1 MIESKD
7 IVNGCRLTGILANGT
22 VEVLKVIP
30 HGRVIEIV
38 YQTDRGDVGKQ
49 MILEDDMASISLA
62 EEALPWQFDGDANL
76 MRLVSESYRI
86 ELAHLFDPYLAVHTS
101 SIEPLPHQISAVYEK
116 MLPKHPL
123 RFVLADDPGAGKTIM
138 TGLFIKELIM
148 RGDVQRCMIVC
159 PGSLAEQWQ
168 EELFHKFHLRFEI
181 LTNDRIEAAIT
192 GNIFTEMNLCIAR
205 LDKLSRDEK
214 LQERLKASDWD
225 LVVCDEAHK
234 MSATFFGTKINYT
247 KRFRLGQLLASVT
260 RHFLLLTATP
270 HNGKDTDFRLFL
282 SLIDP
287 DRFEGAKRDKS
298 ALDVSD
304 IMRRLVKEE
313 LLKFDGRPLFP
324 ERIAYT
330 INYEMSQLEQ
340 ELYEAVTDYVKNEF
354 NRADKLSKKAKSTVG
369 FALTSLQR
377 RLASSPEAIYQS
389 LRRRIKR
396 LEDLILEAKTKQNG
410 WQNDFDWM
418 DDRDIDDFDE
428 LPDDEWENTEDNIAS
443 QATAAKTIQEIEAE
457 IAILQNLM
465 AMANAVRMSGVDRKW
480 DELSRLLQENEHLRN
495 EAGEHEKFIIF
506 TEHTDTLYYLQRK
519 IGSLLGRQDAVVV
532 IHGKMKRDD
541 RHLAEHQFRQDKN
554 IRILLAT
561 DAAGE
566 GINLQTAH
574 LMMNYDLPWNPNR
587 LEQRFG
593 RIHRIG
599 QTEVCYLWNMVA
611 DNTREGDVF
620 KRLFEKLEEERKAL
634 GGKVFDILGKVSF
647 NNKPLRELLVEAI
660 RYGQDPKTKAYL
672 NTVLDDSLDRK
683 QLEKIIAEQALTK
696 DIMGV
701 ADVAKIRAEMERIE
715 ARKLQPYFIE
725 SFFKEAFVKLGGR
738 IYSREENRYELTRVP
753 MELRNRQAYIGFSGV
768 PVLPSYERIT
778 FHRDKVDVQ
787 GFTHAEFICPGHPLL
802 ESVVSLIQEKYGSI
816 LKQGAIFIDEQSTE
830 SDVRLLTYIEDSVQ
844 DGRIL
849 SNGKNRLVSKHVHYV
864 ELSENGTARNAGFAP
879 YLNYRQVKEEEQ
891 EAVEKLLQ
899 EETWLQAGVEKIAT
913 DYAIEHL
920 LPKHLREIRSQQKQI
935 LDKIEDA
942 VRRRLTAEIQHW
954 DFQAANLKLK
964 EAAGKG
970 NPNLNAAN
978 AQKRADQLH
987 ERLERR
993 LREIAEERNIK
1004 GLPPVIIGAALVI
1017 PKLRLEMQDSA
1028 STFAQDAM
1036 SRRTMELAGMK
1047 AVMEIERSL
1056 GYTPK
1061 DVSRDN
1067 VGYDIESAVPADRE
1081 EEEGSLRFIEV
1092 KARRKGST
1100 TVTISRNEIHTALNQ
1115 PERFILAIVEV
1126 DGETRHTHY
1135 IKKPFGKE
1143 PDFGVQSINYNIADL
1158 LKQGSCV
1165 LEK

>member
-1 MIESKD
+1 MIEIKD
-7 IVNGCRLTGILANGT
+7 IVAGCRLTGVLTTGV
-22 VEVLKVIP
+22 VEILKVIP
-30 HGRVIEIV
+30 HGRVTEIL

-49 MILEDDMASISLA
+49 MILEEDLASISLA
-62 EEALPWQFDGDANL
+62 KESLPWQFDGDANL
-76 MRLVSESYRI
+76 LRLVSESYRI

-101 SIEPLPHQISAVYEK
+101 SIQPLPHQISAVYEK

-181 LTNDRIEAAIT
+181 LTNDRIEAAVT
-192 GNIFTEMNLCIAR
+192 GNIFTEMNFCIAR
-205 LDKLSRDEK
+205 LDKLSRDES

-225 LVVCDEAHK
+225 LIVCDEAHK
-234 MSATFFGTKINYT
+234 MSATAFGNNVKFT
-247 KRFRLGQLLASVT
+247 KRFHLGQLLGSIA

-270 HNGKDTDFRLFL
+270 HNGKETDFRLFL
-282 SLIDP
+282 SLVDP

-298 ALDVSD
+298 NLDVSD

-330 INYEMSQLEQ
+330 INYEMSQQEQ
-340 ELYEAVTDYVKNEF
+340 ALYEAVTDYVKNEF

-396 LEDLILEAKTKQNG
+396 LEDLILESKNKQHT
-410 WQNDFDWM
+410 WQNDFSWVDNEE
-418 DDRDIDDFDE
+418 IEDFDD
-428 LPDDEWENTEDNIAS
+428 LPDDEWENTADNIAS
-443 QATAAKTIQEIEAE
+443 QATTAKTIHEIEQEIGT
-457 IAILQNLM
+457 LKTLLV
-465 AMANAVRMSGVDRKW
+465 MANAVRNSGQDRKW

-495 EAGEHEKFIIF
+495 ESGEHEKFIIF
-506 TEHTDTLYYLQRK
+506 TEHTDTLYYLQQK
-519 IGSLLGRQDAVVV
+519 IGSLLGRQDAVVA
-532 IHGKMKRDD
+532 IHGKMKRED

-554 IRILLAT
+554 VRILLAT

-647 NNKPLRELLVEAI
+647 NNKPLWELLIEAI
-660 RYGQDPKTKAYL
+660 RYGQDPKTKEYL
-672 NTVLDDSLDRK
+672 HTVLDDSLDRSK
-683 QLEKIIAEQALTK
+683 LEQIIAEQALTK
-696 DIMGV
+696 DILGV

-725 SFFKEAFVKLGGR
+725 SFFKEAFAKLGGR
-738 IYSREENRYELTRVP
+738 IYSREENRYELTNVP
-753 MELRNRQAYIGFSGV
+753 MAMRNRQAYIGFNGS
-768 PVLPSYERIT
+768 PVLKSYDRIT
-778 FHRDKVDVQ
+778 FHQDKVDIP
-787 GFTHAEFICPGHPLL
+787 GLTHAEFICPGHPLL

-816 LKQGAIFIDEQSTE
+816 LRQGAIFIDDQATE
-830 SDVRLLTYIEDSVQ
+830 PQVRLLTYIEDSVQ

-849 SNGKNRLVSKHVHYV
+849 KNGKHRLVSKHVHYV
-864 ELSENGTARNAGFAP
+864 ELCEDGSACSAGFAP
-879 YLNYRQVKEEEQ
+879 YLNYRQVSEDEQTAVQNVLAEEN
-891 EAVEKLLQ
+891 
-899 EETWLQAGVEKIAT
+899 WLQAGVEDIAK
-913 DYAIEHL
+913 DYAIEHIV
-920 LPKHLREIRSQQKQI
+920 PKHLREIRSQQTQI
-935 LDKIEDA
+935 LDKIEAA
-942 VRRRLTAEIQHW
+942 VRSRLTSEIQYW
-954 DFQAANLKLK
+954 DYQAAELKMK
-964 EAAGKG
+964 EDAGKEKQR
-970 NPNLNAAN
+970 LNADN

-993 LREIAEERNIK
+993 MREIAEERQISA
-1004 GLPPVIIGAALVI
+1004 LPPVIVGAALVI
-1017 PKLRLEMQDSA
+1017 PKMRLEMQVSG
-1028 STFAQDAM
+1028 STFAQDADA
-1036 SRRTMELAGMK
+1036 RRTMELKGMK
-1047 AVMEIERSL
+1047 AVMEIEQSL

-1061 DVSRDN
+1061 DVSGDN
-1067 VGYDIESAVPADRE
+1067 VGYDIESAIPTDRE
-1081 EEEGSLRFIEV
+1081 EAEGSLRFIEV
-1092 KARRKGST
+1092 KARRAGST

-1126 DGETRHTHY
+1126 DGDKTHTHY
-1135 IKKPFGKE
+1135 IKKPFGRE

-1158 LKQGSCV
+1158 LKSGNCI
-1165 LEK
+1165 LER